1 MRLKQ
6 THENENNVFFENELQ
21 HISNDTSERSRHLG
35 AACPLDLRPLGLS
48 VIHFRLIGTS

>member
-21 HISNDTSERSRHLG
+21 HISNDNSEGSRQLG
-35 AACPLDLRPLGLS
+35 CLS
-48 VIHFRLIGTS
+48 S